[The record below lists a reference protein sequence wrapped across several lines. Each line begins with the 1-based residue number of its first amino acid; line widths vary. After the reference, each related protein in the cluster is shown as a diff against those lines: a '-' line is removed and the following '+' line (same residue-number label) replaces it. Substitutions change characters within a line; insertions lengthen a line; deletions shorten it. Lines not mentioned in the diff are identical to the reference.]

1 MHGIAYL
8 TPVPCRTLS
17 GGHIF
22 AFAESPVTRNARTS
36 KNQGLNE
43 MSGAFLI
50 RCSARVPVLCLLYV
64 IATASVAGAAE
75 ERDWLDSLLEGSDAF
90 AQEIQ
95 NNVTPSHVFQAT
107 RDLIAEVRILREELG
122 AQDYPMEAE
131 VQTDRASVHAYAK
144 TLELQVKLSGV
155 QNRYGVAPAEMG
167 QIPVKEITPA
177 DVLQSVNGLIDET
190 RRIKAQMIIGTEI
203 VPARLE
209 GGKTLSMVYKNLA
222 DASFMLDG
230 LRGRPLTPT
239 DVYSNTLA
247 ILDEIELIAAKLRVP
262 LALDPPA
269 VEGVKRS
276 RDLAQ
281 QVLRAT
287 YKVVNLQSRLGM
299 DASAVPSLTLVR
311 VTPSEVYDATNLLLA
326 EMNRIK
332 VHLEI
337 NLPREL
343 RPDQRN
349 KRPEDVFA
357 QIMLIIQNLDLMIEA
372 ASA

>member
-1 MHGIAYL
+1 
-8 TPVPCRTLS
+8 
-17 GGHIF
+17 
-22 AFAESPVTRNARTS
+22 
-36 KNQGLNE
+36 
-43 MSGAFLI
+43 MS
-50 RCSARVPVLCLLYV
+50 CSARVPVLCLLYA
-64 IATASVAGAAE
+64 IATAGVAGAAE

-90 AQEIQ
+90 AQEVQ
-95 NNVTPSHVFQAT
+95 NDVTPSHVFQAT
-107 RDLIAEVRILREELG
+107 RDLIAEIRILRDELG

-131 VQTDRASVHAYAK
+131 LQTDRAAVHAYAK
-144 TLELQVKLSGV
+144 MLELQFKVSGV
-155 QNRYGVAPAEMG
+155 QNRYGVAPVDVG

-177 DVLQSVNGLIDET
+177 DVLQGVNGLIDAA
-190 RRIKAQMIIGTEI
+190 RQIKSRMVIETEI

-222 DASFMLDG
+222 DASFLLDG

-262 LALDPPA
+262 LAIDPPA

-287 YKVVNLQSRLGM
+287 YKVVSLQTRLGM
-299 DASAVPSLTLVR
+299 EASTVPSMTLVR

-337 NLPREL
+337 NLPREP

-357 QIMLIIQNLDLMIEA
+357 QVMLIIQNLDTMIEA

>member
-1 MHGIAYL
+1 M
-8 TPVPCRTLS
+8 T
-17 GGHIF
+17 
-22 AFAESPVTRNARTS
+22 
-36 KNQGLNE
+36 
-43 MSGAFLI
+43 GAFLI

-75 ERDWLDSLLEGSDAF
+75 ERGWLDSMLDGSDAF
-90 AQEIQ
+90 AQEVQ

-107 RDLIAEVRILREELG
+107 RDLIAEIRILREELG

-144 TLELQVKLSGV
+144 TLEVQVKLSGV

-209 GGKTLSMVYKNLA
+209 GGQTLSMVYKNLA

-262 LALDPPA
+262 LALDPPD

-337 NLPREL
+337 NLPREP

-357 QIMLIIQNLDLMIEA
+357 QIMLIIENLDLMIEA